1 MLDWYFIENNC
12 YTTLIGYQ
20 INANMLQY
28 CQCYYKGL
36 FMIFEIKS
44 PLLGFE
50 NITKMELTKIDDV
63 FARLQVTDAPEP
75 SFTLINPFVLR
86 EYDFEI
92 PTAIQTLME
101 IDEKSN
107 LLIYNMLIINTPI
120 EESFVN
126 FVGPLVFNLDNNT
139 MAQVILADNSP
150 YAVAEKLSNFL
161 NKDQ

>member
-1 MLDWYFIENNC
+1 
-12 YTTLIGYQ
+12 
-20 INANMLQY
+20 
-28 CQCYYKGL
+28 
-36 FMIFEIKS
+36 MIFEIKS

-50 NITKMELTKIDDV
+50 NITSMELNKIDDI
-63 FARLQVTDAPEP
+63 FARLQVIDANEP

-92 PTAIQTLME
+92 PSPLQTVMQINE
-101 IDEKSN
+101 NSN

-150 YAVAEKLSNFL
+150 YKVAEKLSNFL
-161 NKDQ
+161 NTEK

>member
-1 MLDWYFIENNC
+1 
-12 YTTLIGYQ
+12 
-20 INANMLQY
+20 
-28 CQCYYKGL
+28 
-36 FMIFEIKS
+36 MIFEIKS

-50 NITKMELTKIDDV
+50 NITSMELKKIDDV
-63 FARLQVTDAPEP
+63 FARLQVVDANEP

-92 PTAIQTLME
+92 PTAIQILME
-101 IDEKSN
+101 VNETSN

-161 NKDQ
+161 HKDK

>member
-1 MLDWYFIENNC
+1 
-12 YTTLIGYQ
+12 
-20 INANMLQY
+20 
-28 CQCYYKGL
+28 
-36 FMIFEIKS
+36 MIFELKS

-50 NITKMELTKIDDV
+50 NITNMELNKIDDV
-63 FARLQVTDAPEP
+63 FARLQVVDAKEP

-86 EYDFEI
+86 EYDFDI
-92 PTAIQTLME
+92 PSSLQTLMQ
-101 IDEKSN
+101 IDENTN

-126 FVGPLVFNLDNNT
+126 FVGPLVFNVDNNT

-161 NKDQ
+161 NKEKS